1 MILKHFET
9 NKIDIKSKKFILFY
23 GQNIGLKNIEI
34 NKLKLQS
41 KESEIINYNEKDLLN
56 NIEIFFEKIL
66 SRSFFNK
73 EKIIIINRSTDKIIE
88 IIKELSKKKIQD
100 ILIIIN
106 ADILDKKSKLR
117 KLFEKEIEFICV
129 PFYPD
134 TNQLLSVLTHNFL
147 KEKNILISPENINLI
162 VNKCNGDRE
171 ALMNELVK
179 IEYFTKKGK
188 KITTENISKL
198 TNLAENYSASELI
211 DNCLAKNNKKI
222 INILNENNFSSDDC
236 ILITRTFLYKSKKIL
251 KLSIEFKNNNN
262 MDLTISTAKPPIFW
276 KDKEITKQQVYN
288 WTPQNIKLLIYK
300 LGEIELLIK
309 KNVNNSVNLVTDF
322 ILDQASSNTNS

>member
-134 TNQLLSVLTHNFL
+134 TNQLLSVLTYNFL